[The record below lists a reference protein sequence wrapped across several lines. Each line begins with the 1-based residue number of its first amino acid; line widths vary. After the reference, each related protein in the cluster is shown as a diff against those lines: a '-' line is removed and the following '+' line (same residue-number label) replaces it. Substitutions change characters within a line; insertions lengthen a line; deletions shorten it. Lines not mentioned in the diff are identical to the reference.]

1 MEFRNLIDTIF
12 NVKSTQIDSNKYTN
26 AQLINSYTN
35 FITNYNA
42 EIYNDLSVRSCVDTI
57 ARHVAKL
64 KPVHIIQDENGRN
77 AQKSSINSLLA
88 NRPNIYMST
97 SDFLYKVASQLL
109 YYGNAFVYIQKDN
122 KQNINGFYPIDFT
135 SCELKEYDN
144 NLYLKFNFNNAKN
157 IVIPYTDIIHIRRN
171 YSTHDL
177 LGQDA
182 YKPLLETLTN
192 LSKSRQ
198 SISNKVEN
206 GGKISGIL
214 KLSGMVSQSEWKTKA
229 ELFAD
234 WFKSSTSKSGGVA
247 TIDSTADF
255 IPVSTKAESA
265 EEAQLKY
272 LQSEV
277 YSYFGINEAIVN
289 GSYNET
295 EWQAFYE
302 SIIEGIKIQLSQE
315 FTAKVFTEKEKEYGN
330 IIDFN
335 SNRLTYAST
344 TNKVNMVKELGA
356 LGLLTTNEA
365 RELFDLPPVEDG
377 DKRLVSLNYINADK
391 ADEYQLNKEKDN
403 K

>member
-12 NVKSTQIDSNKYTN
+12 NVKPTQEDSTKYTN

-391 ADEYQLNKEKDN
+391 ADEYQLKEKDN

>member
-12 NVKSTQIDSNKYTN
+12 NVKPNQEDSTKYTN

-77 AQKSSINSLLA
+77 TQKSSINSLLA

-97 SDFLYKVASQLL
+97 SDFLYKIASQLL

-391 ADEYQLNKEKDN
+391 ADEYQLKEKDN

>member
-12 NVKSTQIDSNKYTN
+12 NIKPNNEDSNKYTN

-42 EIYNDLSVRSCVDTI
+42 EIYNDLAVRSCVDTI

-64 KPVHIIQDENGRN
+64 KPVHIIKDDNGRN
-77 AQKSSINSLLA
+77 TQKSAINSLLA

-289 GSYNET
+289 GSYNEI

>member
-12 NVKSTQIDSNKYTN
+12 NVKPNQIDSNKYTN

-42 EIYNDLSVRSCVDTI
+42 EIYNDLAVRSCVDTI

-64 KPVHIIQDENGRN
+64 KPVHIIQDDNGRN

-97 SDFLYKVASQLL
+97 SDFLYKIASQLL
-109 YYGNAFVYIQKDN
+109 FYGNAFVYIQKDE

-315 FTAKVFTEKEKEYGN
+315 FTAKVFTDNEKAYGN

>member
-12 NVKSTQIDSNKYTN
+12 NVKPTQIDSNKYTN

-42 EIYNDLSVRSCVDTI
+42 EIYNDLAVRSCVDTI

-77 AQKSSINSLLA
+77 AQKSAINNLLA

-97 SDFLYKVASQLL
+97 SDFLYKIASQLL

-344 TNKVNMVKELGA
+344 TNKVNMVKELGV

-391 ADEYQLNKEKDN
+391 ADEYQLKKKDN

>member
-12 NVKSTQIDSNKYTN
+12 NVKPTQIDSNKYTN

-97 SDFLYKVASQLL
+97 SDFLYKIASQLL

-315 FTAKVFTEKEKEYGN
+315 FTAKVFTDSERKYGN

-391 ADEYQLNKEKDN
+391 ADEYQLKEKDN

>member
-12 NVKSTQIDSNKYTN
+12 NVKPTQIDSNKYTN

-42 EIYNDLSVRSCVDTI
+42 EIYNDLAVRSCVDTI

-64 KPVHIIQDENGRN
+64 KPVHIIQDDNGRN
-77 AQKSSINSLLA
+77 TQKSAINNLLA

-97 SDFLYKVASQLL
+97 SDFLYKIASQLL

-391 ADEYQLNKEKDN
+391 ADEYQLKEKDN

>member
-12 NVKSTQIDSNKYTN
+12 NVKPTNEDSTKYTN

-42 EIYNDLSVRSCVDTI
+42 EIYNDLAVRSCVDTI

-255 IPVSTKAESA
+255 IPVSTKAEST

-315 FTAKVFTEKEKEYGN
+315 FTAKVFTDSERKYGN

>member
-12 NVKSTQIDSNKYTN
+12 NVKPTNEDSNKYTN

-42 EIYNDLSVRSCVDTI
+42 EIYNDLAVRSCVDTI

-64 KPVHIIQDENGRN
+64 KPVHIIQDDNGRN
-77 AQKSSINSLLA
+77 TQKSSINSLLA

-315 FTAKVFTEKEKEYGN
+315 FTAKVFTDSERKYGN

-391 ADEYQLNKEKDN
+391 ADEYQLKEKDN

>member
-12 NVKSTQIDSNKYTN
+12 NVKPNNEDSTKYTN

-42 EIYNDLSVRSCVDTI
+42 EIYNDLAVRSCVDTI

-64 KPVHIIQDENGRN
+64 KPVHIIQDDNGRN
-77 AQKSSINSLLA
+77 TQKSAINNLLA

-315 FTAKVFTEKEKEYGN
+315 FTEKVFTEKEKEYGN

-391 ADEYQLNKEKDN
+391 ADEYQLKEKDN

>member
-12 NVKSTQIDSNKYTN
+12 NVKPTQIDSNKYTN

-42 EIYNDLSVRSCVDTI
+42 EIYNDLAVRSCVDTI

-64 KPVHIIQDENGRN
+64 KPVHIIQDDNGRN
-77 AQKSSINSLLA
+77 TQKSAINNLLA

-198 SISNKVEN
+198 SISNKIEN

-391 ADEYQLNKEKDN
+391 ADEYQLKEKDN

>member
-12 NVKSTQIDSNKYTN
+12 NVKPNTQEDSTKYTN

-77 AQKSSINSLLA
+77 TQKSAINNLLA

-97 SDFLYKVASQLL
+97 SDFLYKIASQLL
-109 YYGNAFVYIQKDN
+109 FYGNAFVYIQKDE

-315 FTAKVFTEKEKEYGN
+315 FTAKVFTAKEKEYGN

-391 ADEYQLNKEKDN
+391 ADEYQLKEKDN

>member
-12 NVKSTQIDSNKYTN
+12 NVKPTQIDSNKYTN

-42 EIYNDLSVRSCVDTI
+42 EIYNDLAVRSCVDTI

-122 KQNINGFYPIDFT
+122 KQNINGFYPVDFT

-391 ADEYQLNKEKDN
+391 ADEYQLKEKDN

>member
-12 NVKSTQIDSNKYTN
+12 NVKPNQEDSTKYTN

-97 SDFLYKVASQLL
+97 SDFLYKIASQLL
-109 YYGNAFVYIQKDN
+109 YYGNAFVYIQKDE

-272 LQSEV
+272 LQLEV

-391 ADEYQLNKEKDN
+391 ADEYQLKEKDN

>member
-12 NVKSTQIDSNKYTN
+12 NVKPNQEDSTKYTN

-135 SCELKEYDN
+135 SCELKEYDD

-214 KLSGMVSQSEWKTKA
+214 KLSGMVNQAEWKTKA

-234 WFKSSTSKSGGVA
+234 WFKSSNSKSGGVA

-315 FTAKVFTEKEKEYGN
+315 FTAKVFTEKEKAYGN

-391 ADEYQLNKEKDN
+391 ADEYQLKEKDN

>member
-12 NVKSTQIDSNKYTN
+12 NVKPTQIDSNKYTN

-42 EIYNDLSVRSCVDTI
+42 EIYNDLAVRSCVDTI

-315 FTAKVFTEKEKEYGN
+315 FTAKVFTDSERKYGN

-391 ADEYQLNKEKDN
+391 ADEYQLKEKDN

>member
-12 NVKSTQIDSNKYTN
+12 NVKPTQIDSNKYTN

-42 EIYNDLSVRSCVDTI
+42 EIYNDLAVRSCVDTI

-77 AQKSSINSLLA
+77 AQKSSINNLLA

-391 ADEYQLNKEKDN
+391 ADEYQLKEKDN

>member
-12 NVKSTQIDSNKYTN
+12 NVKPTQIDSNKYTN

-42 EIYNDLSVRSCVDTI
+42 EIYNDLAVRSCVDTI

-64 KPVHIIQDENGRN
+64 KPVHIIQDDNGRN
-77 AQKSSINSLLA
+77 TQKSAINNLLA

-97 SDFLYKVASQLL
+97 SDFLYKIASQLL

-122 KQNINGFYPIDFT
+122 KQNINGFYPVDFT

-315 FTAKVFTEKEKEYGN
+315 FTAKVFTQKEKEYGN

-391 ADEYQLNKEKDN
+391 ADEYQLKEKDN

>member
-12 NVKSTQIDSNKYTN
+12 NVKPTQIDSNKYTN

-42 EIYNDLSVRSCVDTI
+42 EIYNDLAVRSCVDTI

-64 KPVHIIQDENGRN
+64 KPVHIIQDDNGRN
-77 AQKSSINSLLA
+77 TQKSAINNLLA

-109 YYGNAFVYIQKDN
+109 FYGNAFVYIQKDE

-391 ADEYQLNKEKDN
+391 ADEYQLKEKDN

>member
-12 NVKSTQIDSNKYTN
+12 NVKPNQEDSNKYTN

-42 EIYNDLSVRSCVDTI
+42 EIYNDLSVRSRVDTI

-255 IPVSTKAESA
+255 IPVNTKAESA

-391 ADEYQLNKEKDN
+391 ADEYQLKEKDN

>member
-12 NVKSTQIDSNKYTN
+12 NVKPTQIDSNKYTN

-42 EIYNDLSVRSCVDTI
+42 EIYNDLAVRSCVDTI

-97 SDFLYKVASQLL
+97 SDFLYKIASQLL
-109 YYGNAFVYIQKDN
+109 FYGNAFVYIQKDN

>member
-12 NVKSTQIDSNKYTN
+12 NVKPTQIDSNKYTN

-42 EIYNDLSVRSCVDTI
+42 EIYNDLAVRSCVDTI

-64 KPVHIIQDENGRN
+64 KPVHIIQDDNGRN
-77 AQKSSINSLLA
+77 TQKSAINNLLA

-97 SDFLYKVASQLL
+97 SDFLYKIASQLL
-109 YYGNAFVYIQKDN
+109 YYGNAFVYIQKDE

-391 ADEYQLNKEKDN
+391 ADEYQLKEKDN

>member
-12 NVKSTQIDSNKYTN
+12 NVKPNQEDSTKYTN

-277 YSYFGINEAIVN
+277 YCYFGINEAIVN

-391 ADEYQLNKEKDN
+391 ADEYQLKEKDN

>member
-12 NVKSTQIDSNKYTN
+12 NVKPTQIDSNKYTN

-64 KPVHIIQDENGRN
+64 KPVHIIQDKNGRN

-391 ADEYQLNKEKDN
+391 ADEYQLKEKDN

>member
-12 NVKSTQIDSNKYTN
+12 NVKPTQIDSNKYTN

-42 EIYNDLSVRSCVDTI
+42 EIYNDLAVRSCVDTI

-64 KPVHIIQDENGRN
+64 KPVHIIQDDKGRN
-77 AQKSSINSLLA
+77 TQKSAINNLLA

-97 SDFLYKVASQLL
+97 SDFLYKIASQLL
-109 YYGNAFVYIQKDN
+109 FYGNAFVYIQKDE

-214 KLSGMVSQSEWKTKA
+214 KLSGMVSQPEWKTKA
-229 ELFAD
+229 EVFAE
-234 WFKSSTSKSGGVA
+234 WFKSSNSKSGGIA
-247 TIDSTADF
+247 AIDSTADF

-277 YSYFGINEAIVN
+277 YSYFGINESIVN

>member
-12 NVKSTQIDSNKYTN
+12 NVKPTQIDSNKYTN

-42 EIYNDLSVRSCVDTI
+42 EIYNDLAVRSCVDTI

-391 ADEYQLNKEKDN
+391 ADEYQLKEKDN

>member
-12 NVKSTQIDSNKYTN
+12 NVKPTNEDSTKYTN

-42 EIYNDLSVRSCVDTI
+42 EIYNDLAVRSCVDTI

-64 KPVHIIQDENGRN
+64 KPVHIIQDDNGRN

-171 YSTHDL
+171 YSTHHL

-391 ADEYQLNKEKDN
+391 ADEYQLNKEKEV

>member
-12 NVKSTQIDSNKYTN
+12 NVKSNQEDSTKYTN

-391 ADEYQLNKEKDN
+391 ADEYQLKEKDN

>member
-12 NVKSTQIDSNKYTN
+12 NVKPTETDSTKYTN

-255 IPVSTKAESA
+255 IPVSTKAEST

-391 ADEYQLNKEKDN
+391 ADEYQLKEKDN

>member
-12 NVKSTQIDSNKYTN
+12 NVKPNTQEDSTKYTN

-391 ADEYQLNKEKDN
+391 ADEYQLKEKDN

>member
-12 NVKSTQIDSNKYTN
+12 NVKPNTQEDSTKYTN

-77 AQKSSINSLLA
+77 AQKSSINNLLA

-97 SDFLYKVASQLL
+97 SDFLYKIASQLL
-109 YYGNAFVYIQKDN
+109 FYGNAFVYIQKDE
-122 KQNINGFYPIDFT
+122 KQNINGFYPVDFT

-255 IPVSTKAESA
+255 IPVSTKAEST

-391 ADEYQLNKEKDN
+391 ADEYQLKEKDN

>member
-12 NVKSTQIDSNKYTN
+12 NIKPTQEDSTKYTN

-64 KPVHIIQDENGRN
+64 KPVHIIQDDNGRN
-77 AQKSSINSLLA
+77 TQKSAINNLLA

-391 ADEYQLNKEKDN
+391 ADEYQLKEKDN

>member
-12 NVKSTQIDSNKYTN
+12 NVKPNQEDSNKYTN

-42 EIYNDLSVRSCVDTI
+42 EIYNDLAVRSCVDTI